1 MNRFNKFWDAAYVIN
16 LDRRPDRWE
25 QLKTDAE
32 AIGLEVT
39 RWSAVDGKTD
49 IDLEKHRIGTRTS
62 KTSGIACFFSHIGV
76 YRDALAK
83 GYEKVL
89 IIEDDAKLPLDFYE
103 QLEKLFEFNFENFDT
118 IYLGGI
124 DKYPSKSLT
133 ENVNLCQ
140 FTLTL
145 QANIFSRQCM
155 EKILDIVDKEDE
167 GKCRMSIDVLIC
179 ERIQPQ
185 NKTYRSEPAI
195 VTFYDGYS
203 DIAGYKRS
211 WTEATTSI
219 KRQGTRN
226 PKKWDSFIE
235 RGKNKLF

>member
-1 MNRFNKFWDAAYVIN
+1 MNKFNKFWDKAYVIN

-25 QLKTDAE
+25 QLKEDADK
-32 AIGLEVT
+32 IGLELT
-39 RWSAVDGKTD
+39 RWSAVDGTKD
-49 IDLEKHRIGTRTS
+49 IDLEKHRIGTRTK
-62 KTSGIACFFSHIGV
+62 KTSGIACFFSHVNI
-76 YRDALAK
+76 YRDAIAN

-89 IIEDDAKLPLDFYE
+89 ILEDDAKIPEDFYE
-103 QLEKLFEFNFENFDT
+103 QLEKLFEFDFADFDT

-145 QANIFSRQCM
+145 QANIYTREGMQ
-155 EKILDIVDKEDE
+155 KILDIVDNEDE

-179 ERIQPQ
+179 ERIQCQ

-203 DIAGYKRS
+203 DIAGFKRS

-226 PKKWDSFIE
+226 PKKWDSFVE
-235 RGKNKLF
+235 RGKNQLF